1 MFLVRF
7 SEQESFTVLCFV
19 RKSEQEG
26 SASDILFGKPNKK
39 LDSRTVFAEAILS
52 FRWRREAMQRWIER
66 FFQILQLLCDGAP
79 IVHRFIVEI
88 ALLWLLL
95 LGLWHVLKWTS

>member
-1 MFLVRF
+1 
-7 SEQESFTVLCFV
+7 
-19 RKSEQEG
+19 
-26 SASDILFGKPNKK
+26 
-39 LDSRTVFAEAILS
+39 
-52 FRWRREAMQRWIER
+52 MQRWIER